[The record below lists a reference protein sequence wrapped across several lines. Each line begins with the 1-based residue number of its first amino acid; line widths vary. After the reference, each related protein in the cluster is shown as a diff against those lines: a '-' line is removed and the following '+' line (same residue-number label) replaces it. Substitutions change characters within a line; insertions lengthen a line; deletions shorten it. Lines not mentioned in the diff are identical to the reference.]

1 MCRLSIYESVSRLVG
16 RWKGA
21 NSTHHDPSKT
31 VTKSCILLNC
41 LFHKPV
47 RNDSTLNIDRGAHE
61 DSKTMRAGG
70 LAALEAEIHPF

>member
-1 MCRLSIYESVSRLVG
+1 MYRLSIAASDVRLVG

-41 LFHKPV
+41 FFHNPV
-47 RNDSTLNIDRGAHE
+47 RNDWTLPIDKGAHE
-61 DSKTMRAGG
+61 DSKTVLVDD
-70 LAALEAEIHPF
+70 LAALETEL